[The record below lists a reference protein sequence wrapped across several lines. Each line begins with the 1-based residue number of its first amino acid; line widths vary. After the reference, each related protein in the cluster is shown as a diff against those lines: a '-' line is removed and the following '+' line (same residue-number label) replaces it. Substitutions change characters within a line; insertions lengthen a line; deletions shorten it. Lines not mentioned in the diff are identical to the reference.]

1 MPVAIQKRTTKRSRV
16 LLLAGLEAGGQQQE
30 VRIRDVS
37 TAGALVEVASE
48 LPAGQTVVLHC
59 GDTSVEGRL
68 SWSDGSWSGIEFT
81 QFAWYRIS
89 ELAELPLWVIHIAWP
104 ITGITWLVFLGEQ
117 MWDELNVLLGR
128 GTLPPAD
135 PIPTPEGPL

>member
-30 VRIRDVS
+30 VRVRDVS

-81 QFAWYRIS
+81 VPLTTGALVDVTGNKLKVSAPRAYRFDRLPEAEEQAEVTSRVIRLRNIS
-89 ELAELPLWVIHIAWP
+89 
-104 ITGITWLVFLGEQ
+104 
-117 MWDELNVLLGR
+117 R
-128 GTLPPAD
+128 
-135 PIPTPEGPL
+135 